1 MKKFDKAIKS
11 FQKCIEIDPTKSEF
25 WYINI
30 ATSFISL
37 KKNREAILATE
48 KAIELNPNNSSA
60 YERKGEALVALKQ
73 YNIAYHFYNK
83 AIEISPN
90 SAKPYNKKGMYF
102 AFNFVYCLLRV
113 RC

>member
-48 KAIELNPNNSSA
+48 KAIELNPNNSLVYTNKSLLLVDLNK
-60 YERKGEALVALKQ
+60 YEEAIECLD
-73 YNIAYHFYNK
+73 K
-83 AIEISPN
+83 AIALN
-90 SAKPYNKKGMYF
+90 SIMH
-102 AFNFVYCLLRV
+102 
-113 RC
+113 